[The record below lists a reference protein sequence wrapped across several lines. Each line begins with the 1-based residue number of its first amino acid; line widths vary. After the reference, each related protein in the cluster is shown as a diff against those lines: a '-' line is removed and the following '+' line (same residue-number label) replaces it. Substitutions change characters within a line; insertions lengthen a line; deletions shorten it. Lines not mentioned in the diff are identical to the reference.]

1 MGRLEDLQAF
11 ARVVDARGFSGAARL
26 LGSTKSAI
34 SKQVARLESQLGSRL
49 LHRTTR
55 SVSPTPEGQAVYERA
70 LRLLDDASAL
80 EADLAGRHDEP
91 RGVLRMSVSTAFGNL
106 QFTALLAAFCARH
119 PHLEVVLGLNDR
131 YVDLAEE
138 GFDVVLRL
146 TRTPSDGLV
155 ARRLASIR
163 FMLCA
168 SPAYLN
174 EHGTP
179 AAVSDIAQHRCLRFG
194 QAQAPE
200 RWRFRH
206 AVEGECEVQTRG
218 SLRFESGLTA
228 NSSESLRVATLAGMG
243 LAVLPTYAVAQ
254 DLRSGALRAVLPAW
268 QPVGGLADA
277 DTLYA
282 VYLPGRTPRHPPPK
296 VRALIDF
303 MLEQMGE
310 VPPWDRDLGV

>member
-26 LGSTKSAI
+26 LGTTKSAV
-34 SKQVARLESQLGSRL
+34 SKQVVRLEDQLGTRL

-55 SVSPTPEGQAVYERA
+55 SVSPTPEGQAVYARA
-70 LRLLDDASAL
+70 LRLLDDSLAL
-80 EADLAGRHDEP
+80 ETELAGRRDEP

-106 QFTALLAAFCARH
+106 QFTALLAEFCARH
-119 PHLEVVLGLNDR
+119 PQLDVVLGLNDR

-146 TRTPSDGLV
+146 TNKPADGLV
-155 ARRLASIR
+155 ARRLAPIR
-163 FMLCA
+163 YVLCA
-168 SPAYLN
+168 APAYLAA
-174 EHGTP
+174 HGEP
-179 AAVSDIAQHRCLRFG
+179 AAPADITDHRCLRFG
-194 QAQAPE
+194 YLQSPD

-206 AVEGECEVQTRG
+206 PEHGEAEVETRG
-218 SLRFESGLTA
+218 TLRFESGLTA
-228 NSSESLRVATLAGMG
+228 NSSESLRVAALAGMG
-243 LAVLPTYAVAQ
+243 LAVLPTYAIGT
-254 DLRSGALRAVLPAW
+254 DLRAGRLRALLPGW

-282 VYLPGRTPRHPPPK
+282 VYLPSRHPAPK

-303 MLEQMGE
+303 MLAQMGE
-310 VPPWDRDLGV
+310 TPPWDRDQGLP